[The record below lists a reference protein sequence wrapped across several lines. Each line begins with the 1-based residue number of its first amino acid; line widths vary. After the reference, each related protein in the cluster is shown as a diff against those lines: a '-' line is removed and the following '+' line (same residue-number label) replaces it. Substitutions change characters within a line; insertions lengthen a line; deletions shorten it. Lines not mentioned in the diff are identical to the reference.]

1 MSETPVSQT
10 PENSTELDVRVIPG
24 PQRHPH
30 IFGELQG
37 LAIGQSLIIKND
49 HDPVPLRHQVD
60 GYFAGEFDWKY
71 LEEGPQVFRLCFT
84 RKAAPQGA
92 APVIQT
98 APENNFKS
106 NLPLAGN

>member
-1 MSETPVSQT
+1 MSQTSVSQT

-30 IFGELQG
+30 IFGELQR
-37 LAIGQSLIIKND
+37 LVIGGSLIIKND

-60 GYFAGEFDWKY
+60 GYFPDEFEWSY
-71 LEEGPQVFRLCFT
+71 LEQGPQVFRLCFT
-84 RKAAPQGA
+84 RIASPQGA
-92 APVIQT
+92 APEIKT

-106 NLPLAGN
+106 NLPLA